1 MVVIS
6 KVLDNLT
13 RFTLWIASFV
23 LVIMMLAIVVGVVFQ
38 FLGHPIVGAVEVV
51 QILLIGLIMFTFAS
65 TEAGDKHIK
74 IGIIVDHLPKWI
86 QNTIDLFGNVATA
99 VLCFIIGYIFMGSA
113 LHDFQVTKEET
124 LMLEFPI
131 YILKFV
137 VSLGFLVWGLEA
149 LNRMIKYFSG
159 IEKEAIMIE
168 PGREESSNVS

>member
-6 KVLDNLT
+6 KVLDTLT

-23 LVIMMLAIVVGVVFQ
+23 LVIMMLAIVVGVLFQ

-51 QILLIGLIMFTFAS
+51 QILLIGLIMFHFCLHGS
-65 TEAGDKHIK
+65 WDKHIK

-99 VLCFIIGYIFMGSA
+99 VLCFIIAYIFMGSA
-113 LHDFQVTKEET
+113 LHDFQTKEET

-137 VSLGFLVWGLEA
+137 VSIGFLVWGLEA

-159 IEKEAIMIE
+159 IEKEAIVIE